1 MTQAPIVV
9 AVNASPLIGLVK
21 GRRLSLLRLLYDA
34 VLIPSLVYDDV
45 VVKGHKRVGARAV
58 RNAVSAGWLQV
69 VAVSDASVVPAEF
82 QGTGEGEVI
91 ALARMKQAEYAII
104 DDRKARHYCD
114 RVGIKWISTGGVI
127 RDAMRARRVRKAKP
141 IFEQMMVRGLGIFD
155 YEAILRELGELP

>member
-1 MTQAPIVV
+1 LTQGPIVV

-34 VLIPSLVYDDV
+34 VLIPSLVYDDAG
-45 VVKGHKRVGARAV
+45 VKGHRRAGARAV
-58 RNAVSAGWLQV
+58 RNAVTAGWLQV

-82 QGTGEGEVI
+82 RSTGEGEVI
-91 ALARMKQAEYAII
+91 ALARMKKADYVII

-114 RVGIKWISTGGVI
+114 RVGVKWISTGGVI

-141 IFEQMMVRGLGIFD
+141 IFEQMMAKGFGIFD
-155 YEAILRELGELP
+155 YEAILQELGELP